1 MEKQTNTEAEEI
13 AVGHCIVG
21 ETYMPPRIDII
32 EIKIEKGFADSTADF
47 GEETW

>member
-1 MEKQTNTEAEEI
+1 MEKQTNTESI

-21 ETYMPPRIDII
+21 KTYLPPFTEII
-32 EIKIEKGFADSTADF
+32 EIKVEKGFADSTADF